1 MNNEEFRK
9 LLASKSAEQDGS
21 AASPSSRTNGGALG
35 GKKTSFVPMTPR
47 NLSNNSAGVDFA
59 KQVRDRNAAL
69 RPTKK
74 FKASAPRGTKFGA
87 DYTDRAKARA
97 EDTTVDDK
105 AERLKAL
112 EEQMKLDQISPEV
125 YFALRDEITGGNV
138 ENTHLIKGLDR
149 KLLERVKAGEDVMG
163 LGKKEEE
170 ATRVE
175 EEDLEDELEKA
186 AEKIIEPVKK
196 EKVEK
201 KGVVAA
207 NGSGKKRT
215 RDDLLA
221 ELKAQRKAA
230 VEARDAAT
238 PKLNDR
244 WAKVDGKK
252 MSRVETDSRGREI
265 LVTVDEDGKVMKRVR
280 KAPTV
285 EEQVALHAP
294 HASKAVLGADVVV
307 PALTPV
313 TGLDGQVLDDEED
326 DIFEGVGADYNP
338 LPDADDDDDSDVS
351 DSAAVPTRDKPPE
364 PAADDLDSDEEGE
377 GIPEVPPPIA
387 PPAAFPAVS
396 SAEPKR
402 NYFGHTSSAPEDD
415 AKTRIAGIQD
425 VIKKAAKLDPLRSG
439 ANPEAEAATA
449 EEEAKR
455 KKRAQMLANDDR
467 DLQDMDMGF
476 GSSRLDDEADAD
488 GDGTKVKLSEWKD
501 AAGEGSEDEGG
512 KGGGKKKQRKP
523 KKRKG
528 DANSMGDIMKVLEGR
543 RERGKK

>member
-1 MNNEEFRK
+1 MNNQEFRK
-9 LLASKSAEQDGS
+9 LLASKSAQQDGS
-21 AASPSSRTNGGALG
+21 AASQPSRSEGGALG
-35 GKKTSFVPMTPR
+35 GKKSSFVPMPPR
-47 NLSNNSAGVDFA
+47 NLSNGSAGVDFA
-59 KQVRDRNAAL
+59 RQVRERNAAL

-149 KLLERVKAGEDVMG
+149 KLLERVRAGEDVMG

-170 ATRVE
+170 ANRVG
-175 EEDLEDELEKA
+175 EEDVEDELEKA
-186 AEKIIEPVKK
+186 AEKVVEPVKR

-207 NGSGKKRT
+207 NGAAKKRT

-230 VEARDAAT
+230 AEARDAAA

-252 MSRVETDSRGREI
+252 KSRVETDSKGREI
-265 LVTVDEDGKVMKRVR
+265 LVTVAADGKVKRRVR
-280 KAPTV
+280 KAPTA
-285 EEQVALHAP
+285 EEQAALHALD
-294 HASKAVLGADVVV
+294 ASKAVLGADVVV
-307 PALTPV
+307 PALTAV
-313 TGLDGQVLDDEED
+313 TEVERQALDEEED
-326 DIFEGVGADYNP
+326 NIFEGVGADYNP

-351 DSAAVPTRDKPPE
+351 ETAAVPARGKPPE
-364 PAADDLDSDEEGE
+364 PADGDLSSDEEGE
-377 GIPEVPPPIA
+377 VVPGLPSPIA
-387 PPAAFPAVS
+387 SPAALPAVS
-396 SAEPKR
+396 SAPSKR
-402 NYFGHTSSAPEDD
+402 NYFGDAGSAPEED
-415 AKTRIAGIQD
+415 AQARIAGIQD
-425 VIKKAAKLDPLRSG
+425 VIKKAAKLNPLKSG
-439 ANPEAEAATA
+439 TNPETDAATA
-449 EEEAKR
+449 EEEARR

-488 GDGTKVKLSEWKD
+488 GNGTKVKLSEWKD
-501 AAGEGSEDEGG
+501 AGGEGSEGEGG

-543 RERGKK
+543 RESGKR

>member
-1 MNNEEFRK
+1 MNNQEFRK
-9 LLASKSAEQDGS
+9 LLASRSAEQDGS

-35 GKKTSFVPMTPR
+35 GKKSSFVPMTPR
-47 NLSNNSAGVDFA
+47 NLSNGSAGMDFA
-59 KQVRDRNAAL
+59 RQVRERHAAL

-74 FKASAPRGTKFGA
+74 FKSSAPRGTKFGA

-170 ATRVE
+170 ADRAG

-186 AEKIIEPVKK
+186 AEKVVEPVKK

-201 KGVVAA
+201 KGVVAVTGA
-207 NGSGKKRT
+207 GKKRT

-230 VEARDAAT
+230 AEARDAAA

-252 MSRVETDSRGREI
+252 KSRVETDSRGREI
-265 LVTVDEDGKVMKRVR
+265 LVTVDEDGKVKRRVR
-280 KAPTV
+280 KAPTA
-285 EEQVALHAP
+285 EEQAVLHAP
-294 HASKAVLGADVVV
+294 DASKAVLGADVVV
-307 PALTPV
+307 PALTAV
-313 TGLDGQVLDDEED
+313 TEVDGQALDDEEE

-338 LPDADDDDDSDVS
+338 LPDDNDDDDSDVS
-351 DSAAVPTRDKPPE
+351 DAAAVPIRDKPPA
-364 PAADDLDSDEEGE
+364 PAADDLSSDEEGE
-377 GIPEVPPPIA
+377 IVPAVPPRTA
-387 PPAAFPAVS
+387 SPAALPAVS
-396 SAEPKR
+396 SAPPKR
-402 NYFGHTSSAPEDD
+402 NYFGDTSSAPEEDVQ
-415 AKTRIAGIQD
+415 ARMAGIQD

-439 ANPEAEAATA
+439 ANPEADAATA
-449 EEEAKR
+449 EEATKR

-476 GSSRLDDEADAD
+476 GSSWLDDEADAD
-488 GDGTKVKLSEWKD
+488 GDGTKIKLSEWKD
-501 AAGEGSEDEGG
+501 AGGEGSESEGG
-512 KGGGKKKQRKP
+512 KGGGKEKQRKP

-543 RERGKK
+543 REGGKK